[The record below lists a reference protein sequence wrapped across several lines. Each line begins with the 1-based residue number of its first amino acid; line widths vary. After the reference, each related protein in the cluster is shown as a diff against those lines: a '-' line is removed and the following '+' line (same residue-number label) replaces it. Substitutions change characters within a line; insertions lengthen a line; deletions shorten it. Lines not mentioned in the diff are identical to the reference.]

1 MILLIFYGAREQDK
15 KVAMNLKKHL
25 VVSRNIV
32 FLRRFSKSY
41 CATGVSSVL
50 SQSLKG
56 SCVKSQESFIS

>member
-32 FLRRFSKSY
+32 FLRRFSKRMFRGGK
-41 CATGVSSVL
+41 TL
-50 SQSLKG
+50 
-56 SCVKSQESFIS
+56 